1 MYGLIIFLIIIFV
14 RVVPANT
21 IVIIDRKGHYLK
33 TRRFG
38 LYLTNPLTDK
48 ITTQIST
55 ERLTKMYSNYFETHD
70 GKIVQVSFQATY
82 HAKDLNA
89 VIDGLASARRSIDDV
104 IISSVYWS
112 VNNLMGDA
120 FIGSSSELYNDAYRK
135 LLSEAQELNITI
147 DDFKTSKPIFI
158 NYTNNIKPFKPHLSS
173 YSSDPIKYN

>member
-33 TRRFG
+33 TKRFG
-38 LYLTNPLTDK
+38 VYFINPLTDK

-55 ERLTKMYSNYFETHD
+55 EKLTKTYSNFFETHD
-70 GKIVQVSFQATY
+70 GKIVQASFQATY
-82 HAKDLNA
+82 HAKDLDA

-104 IISSVYWS
+104 IVSSVYWA
-112 VNNLMGDA
+112 VNNLMSDDILNNYRYLHSDA
-120 FIGSSSELYNDAYRK
+120 NTK
-135 LLSEAQELNITI
+135 LMSEAQELNITI
-147 DDFKTSKPIFI
+147 DKFTISQPIFVSQSV
-158 NYTNNIKPFKPHLSS
+158 KPFKPHLSS